1 MEWLSKLIEFC
12 KLPLRIIAF
21 ILVLTGILFFLPTSV
36 REYFMM
42 TRFYGY
48 FGEYIGV
55 LFFISGTYLLFL
67 LLCVIV
73 QKAKIKQA
81 ERTRI
86 KRIQNEIHNLSSNE
100 IVVLRE
106 FIFQQSDSIKVIL
119 DDTGV
124 CSLIKKGIITITEK
138 SPEILVFGRPGIVSI
153 DLNAKIKLTLELL
166 NLTEH
171 PSEEEKQ
178 RVLQERPS
186 FTRQLEYYDDLKNRI
201 ANPFYK
207 LP

>member
-1 MEWLSKLIEFC
+1 M
-12 KLPLRIIAF
+12 
-21 ILVLTGILFFLPTSV
+21 
-36 REYFMM
+36 
-42 TRFYGY
+42 
-48 FGEYIGV
+48 
-55 LFFISGTYLLFL
+55 
-67 LLCVIV
+67 
-73 QKAKIKQA
+73 
-81 ERTRI
+81 
-86 KRIQNEIHNLSSNE
+86 
-100 IVVLRE
+100 
-106 FIFQQSDSIKVIL
+106 
-119 DDTGV
+119 
-124 CSLIKKGIITITEK
+124 IKKGIITITEK